1 MSPSS
6 ARMISATSA
15 VTGNVHRLAMDER
28 RARQGGTDVRTTAL
42 RERAVR

>member
-6 ARMISATSA
+6 VRMISAASA
-15 VTGNVHRLAMDER
+15 VTRNVHRFAMDER
-28 RARQGGTDVRTTAL
+28 RARQGGTEVWTTAL